1 MSDKKNMLN
10 GSDAVKMEINSK
22 PATNSCDFSQCSSS
36 GTTVAQE
43 TGNLKLR
50 SKICDCNWVRDWE
63 TETEADIISASF
75 ASFVS
80 LVRMLILNCEFCFD
94 SYAASASLLFWNFA
108 HLPLRQVQ
116 VHRIRETKR
125 ATSSQCTHLFCVN
138 RLFPS
143 VGPEVFMSF
152 VTNRQG
158 SQITD
163 FGKLLQGGWL
173 MRNEKPSE
181 KKTREYYL
189 QNVFL
194 FARERERHEQVSRFG
209 KFAWPE
215 VVAPFVHLPWVKGD
229 ADDLFEIVS
238 NNRNYNWMSTSNE
251 FPSDLWEFQV

>member
-10 GSDAVKMEINSK
+10 GSEAVKMEINSK

-50 SKICDCNWVRDWE
+50 SKICDWNWVWDRE
-63 TETEADIISASF
+63 RLRQILF
-75 ASFVS
+75 PLRASFVS

-116 VHRIRETKR
+116 VHRIRRRGQQVPSVRT
-125 ATSSQCTHLFCVN
+125 FCMD
-138 RLFPS
+138 RLLPS

-173 MRNEKPSE
+173 MRNEKPYE

-194 FARERERHEQVSRFG
+194 FTRQERDE
-209 KFAWPE
+209 P
-215 VVAPFVHLPWVKGD
+215 
-229 ADDLFEIVS
+229 
-238 NNRNYNWMSTSNE
+238 
-251 FPSDLWEFQV
+251 

>member
-10 GSDAVKMEINSK
+10 GSEAVKMEINSK

-43 TGNLKLR
+43 TGNLKQR
-50 SKICDCNWVRDWE
+50 SKICDWNWVWDCERLRLRQ
-63 TETEADIISASF
+63 ILF
-75 ASFVS
+75 PLCASFVS
-80 LVRMLILNCEFCFD
+80 LVRMLILNCELCFD

-116 VHRIRETKR
+116 VHRIRRRGQQVPSVRT
-125 ATSSQCTHLFCVN
+125 FCMD

-181 KKTREYYL
+181 KKRQENIIYKTFSCL
-189 QNVFL
+189 PD
-194 FARERERHEQVSRFG
+194 ERERKRDLNRFPVSANLHDR
-209 KFAWPE
+209 K
-215 VVAPFVHLPWVKGD
+215 LL
-229 ADDLFEIVS
+229 LFLCICLGWKVMLMICL
-238 NNRNYNWMSTSNE
+238 R
-251 FPSDLWEFQV
+251 

>member
-1 MSDKKNMLN
+1 MSDEKNMLN
-10 GSDAVKMEINSK
+10 GSEAVKMEINSK

-50 SKICDCNWVRDWE
+50 SKICDWNWVRDW
-63 TETEADIISASF
+63 DWGRYYFRFVHRLFLSF
-75 ASFVS
+75 ACSFSIASSV
-80 LVRMLILNCEFCFD
+80 LILMLLPHPCCFEI
-94 SYAASASLLFWNFA
+94 S
-108 HLPLRQVQ
+108 
-116 VHRIRETKR
+116 RICRWDRFRYTDPTGSDPTQR
-125 ATSSQCTHLFCVN
+125 ATSSQCTHLFCMN

-181 KKTREYYL
+181 KKQENIIYKTFSCLPDDREK
-189 QNVFL
+189 
-194 FARERERHEQVSRFG
+194 ERDLNRFPVSANLHDR
-209 KFAWPE
+209 K
-215 VVAPFVHLPWVKGD
+215 L
-229 ADDLFEIVS
+229 LLLLC
-238 NNRNYNWMSTSNE
+238 
-251 FPSDLWEFQV
+251 LWLGWKVMPMICLR

>member
-1 MSDKKNMLN
+1 MISRSVRLR
-10 GSDAVKMEINSK
+10 G
-22 PATNSCDFSQCSSS
+22 QLLHRRL
-36 GTTVAQE
+36 GTWNCAR
-43 TGNLKLR
+43 R
-50 SKICDCNWVRDWE
+50 SAIGIGFE

-116 VHRIRETKR
+116 VHKFRETKR

-194 FARERERHEQVSRFG
+194 FARERERERETRTGFPFRQICMTGSCCSFCA
-209 KFAWPE
+209 FALGERWCWWS
-215 VVAPFVHLPWVKGD
+215 VCDRLKQSK
-229 ADDLFEIVS
+229 L
-238 NNRNYNWMSTSNE
+238 
-251 FPSDLWEFQV
+251 

>member
-10 GSDAVKMEINSK
+10 GSEAVKMEINSK

-50 SKICDCNWVRDWE
+50 SKICDWNWVWDWE
-63 TETEADIISASF
+63 RLRLRQILF
-75 ASFVS
+75 PLWASFVS

-116 VHRIRETKR
+116 VHRIRRRGQQVPSVRT
-125 ATSSQCTHLFCVN
+125 FCMD

-181 KKTREYYL
+181 KKNKRILFTKRFPVYPTRERRTWTGFPFR
-189 QNVFL
+189 QICMTGSCCSFCA
-194 FARERERHEQVSRFG
+194 FALGERWCRWSVWDSPKQSE
-209 KFAWPE
+209 
-215 VVAPFVHLPWVKGD
+215 L
-229 ADDLFEIVS
+229 
-238 NNRNYNWMSTSNE
+238 
-251 FPSDLWEFQV
+251 

>member
-1 MSDKKNMLN
+1 MSDKRNMLN
-10 GSDAVKMEINSK
+10 GSQAVKMEINSK

-50 SKICDCNWVRDWE
+50 SKICDWDRE
-63 TETEADIISASF
+63 TETEADIISALCI
-75 ASFVS
+75 V
-80 LVRMLILNCEFCFD
+80 CF
-94 SYAASASLLFWNFA
+94 SRSHAHSQLQVLFWFFLML
-108 HLPLRQVQ
+108 LP
-116 VHRIRETKR
+116 HPCCFEISRICRWDRFRYTGSDGEGNK
-125 ATSSQCTHLFCVN
+125 
-138 RLFPS
+138 FP
-143 VGPEVFMSF
+143 VYAPFVRIACFLPEVFMSF

-158 SQITD
+158 SQIRD

-181 KKTREYYL
+181 KKQTREYYL

-194 FARERERHEQVSRFG
+194 FARQEKERERPEQVSRFG

-215 VVAPFVHLPWVKGD
+215 VVALFVPSPWVKGD
-229 ADDLFEIVS
+229 ADDLFEIVP

-251 FPSDLWEFQV
+251 FPTDL

>member
-1 MSDKKNMLN
+1 MISRSVRLR
-10 GSDAVKMEINSK
+10 G
-22 PATNSCDFSQCSSS
+22 QLLHRRL
-36 GTTVAQE
+36 GTWNCVR
-43 TGNLKLR
+43 R
-50 SKICDCNWVRDWE
+50 SAIGIGFE
-63 TETEADIISASF
+63 TETLRLRQILF
-75 ASFVS
+75 PLCASFVS

-94 SYAASASLLFWNFA
+94 SHAASASLLFWNFA

-116 VHRIRETKR
+116 VHRIRRRGQQVPSVRT
-125 ATSSQCTHLFCVN
+125 FCMD

-181 KKTREYYL
+181 KKWQENIIYKTFSCL
-189 QNVFL
+189 PDK
-194 FARERERHEQVSRFG
+194 RERKRPEQVSRFG

-215 VVAPFVHLPWVKGD
+215 VVALFLHLPWVKGD
-229 ADDLFEIVS
+229 ADDLFEIVP
-238 NNRNYNWMSTSNE
+238 NNRNYNWMSTSKE
-251 FPSDLWEFQV
+251 